1 MKTFI
6 LLSAILFSQSVMADD
21 APTAP
26 AAPAAPTTTSNSQS
40 GERTILIQEST
51 GKKDSPAKVFV
62 ESGTEEISGS
72 PEAGVKPAYRT
83 WEQKCTE
90 WKNELERRNGKNLLV
105 VSCGSPKRTS
115 ERIQSDMSYT
125 YHSTGKY
132 KIKVLGK

>member
-1 MKTFI
+1 MKKYF
-6 LLSAILFSQSVMADD
+6 LFSLILISARAFAED
-21 APTAP
+21 APV
-26 AAPAAPTTTSNSQS
+26 APAAPTTNSQS
-40 GERTILIQEST
+40 GERTILIQDT
-51 GKKDSPAKVFV
+51 MGAKNAPAKVFV

-72 PEAGVKPAYRT
+72 PEAGLKPAYRT

-115 ERIQSDMSYT
+115 ERLQSEMSYT